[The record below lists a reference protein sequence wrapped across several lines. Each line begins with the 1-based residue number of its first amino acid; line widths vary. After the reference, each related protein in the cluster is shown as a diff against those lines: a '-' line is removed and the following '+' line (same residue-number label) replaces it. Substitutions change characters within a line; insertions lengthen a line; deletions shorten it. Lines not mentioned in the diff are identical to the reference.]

1 MVRLNAHAEEYP
13 CIRIQDCGLLFLGT
27 PHSGTTLAEWNAFLS
42 SIGALAGVRTEVI
55 EKLRSFNS
63 AGVDSKEAFNSIQTR
78 PPPYYCFSETKR
90 LNIGGKL
97 ALVGPNL
104 IFSVELFW
112 PQVQQNG
119 FNFD

>member
-1 MVRLNAHAEEYP
+1 MVRLDAHAEEYP

-42 SIGALAGVRTEVI
+42 SIAALAGVRTEVI

-63 AGVDSKEAFNSIQTR
+63 AGVDSKEAFNSIKTR

-104 IFSVELFW
+104 IFSVELFC
-112 PQVQQNG
+112 PEFNKMA
-119 FNFD
+119 NFD